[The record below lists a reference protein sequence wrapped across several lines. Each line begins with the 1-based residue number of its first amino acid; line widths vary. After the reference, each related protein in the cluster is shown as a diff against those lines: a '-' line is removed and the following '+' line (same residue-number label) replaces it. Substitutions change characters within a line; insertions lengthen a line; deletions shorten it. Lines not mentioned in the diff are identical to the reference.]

1 MRRSTSPGSDDAVS
15 VRARHRDWCLAL
27 VEEARPAFFSGV
39 VQPQWVT
46 RLRLEHENL
55 LAALRWA
62 DEDPDG
68 ADAEIELASGLWRF
82 WEISGDFTEGSAWLG
97 RALARIGGEVSVR
110 RATALT
116 GAGVLAARR
125 GDLAQSA
132 SYHDAS
138 LMLYRELGDP
148 LAIAA
153 ACSNS
158 ASVAVE
164 RGDLDRAR
172 QLYTE
177 GIELARS
184 KGAVQGAAY
193 TMINLADVAA
203 RQGDA
208 DEADRIFAESID
220 AFRMLGDRFGVAHA
234 TTKLAQAARRRGDRG
249 AARARMREAL
259 AIHEEIGDRHGA
271 ARLSATLGDLAAE
284 DGDEPEAERLY
295 RMSLAIR
302 GELDGPRGC
311 GQRPRAPRRGVRRP
325 AAPGRHAPR
334 GSRCPP
340 RPGGSATLTR
350 VAADR
355 GGVPRQARPARGVR
369 GRRSCD
375 RERGAPRRGRQSWS
389 AGRPRTRPLR

>member
-1 MRRSTSPGSDDAVS
+1 MRGTVIGAWFSSR
-15 VRARHRDWCLAL
+15 R
-27 VEEARPAFFSGV
+27 ARPAFFSGV

-125 GDLAQSA
+125 GDLAESA

-172 QLYTE
+172 LLYTE
-177 GIELARS
+177 AIDLARS

-193 TMINLADVAA
+193 SMINLADVAA

-208 DEADRIFAESID
+208 DEADRTFTESIE
-220 AFRMLGDRFGVAHA
+220 AFKMLGDRFGVAHA
-234 TTKLAQAARRRGDRG
+234 TTKLAQAARRRGDRV

-284 DGDEPEAERLY
+284 DGDEPEAERMY

-302 GELDGPRGC
+302 GELMDRVGAASVLERLAGVC
-311 GQRPRAPRRGVRRP
+311 DDRPLRA
-325 AAPGRHAPR
+325 
-334 GSRCPP
+334 
-340 RPGGSATLTR
+340 ATLLGAADALRDQAGAPLSPASQRTVEEFLDKLGR
-350 VAADR
+350 RAGIEAVAAASR
-355 GGVPRQARPARGVR
+355 A
-369 GRRSCD
+369 GRAASWEAIL
-375 RERGAPRRGRQSWS
+375 ERGAASD
-389 AGRPRTRPLR
+389 